1 MKDSCSHPLKL
12 LGKYLD
18 GEATDHEKEL
28 VGNHL
33 RECQACQAELNSMRE
48 LHTLVAT
55 PVEEAAQQEDFPWVW
70 QKIERRIQ
78 AQEKPSWLQSL
89 REWLSLSPFLRRRVW
104 VPALAVA
111 LLMVAVAPFLMK
123 VTPSPSAASVVVY
136 VESQTNNVMV
146 YEPETETDQEAAVV
160 IWVFE
165 EPEEEPAS
173 T

>member
-111 LLMVAVAPFLMK
+111 LLVVATAPFLMK
-123 VTPSPSAASVVVY
+123 ITSSPAAASVVVY

-146 YEPETETDQEAAVV
+146 YESETGPETAVV
-160 IWVFE
+160 IWLFE
-165 EPEEEPAS
+165 EPDEESSP

>member
-1 MKDSCSHPLKL
+1 MKDSCSRPLKL

-18 GEATDHEKEL
+18 GEATDQEKEL

-33 RECQACQAELNSMRE
+33 RECQACQAELNSMKE
-48 LHTLVAT
+48 LHTLIAT
-55 PVEEAAQQEDFPWVW
+55 TVDESARQEDFPWVW
-70 QKIERRIQ
+70 QKIERQIQ

-89 REWLSLSPFLRRRVW
+89 RERLSLSPFLRRRVW

-111 LLMVAVAPFLMK
+111 LLVVAAAPFLLK
-123 VTPSPSAASVVVY
+123 ITSSPAAASVVVY

-146 YEPETETDQEAAVV
+146 YESETGPETAVV
-160 IWVFE
+160 IWLFE
-165 EPEEEPAS
+165 EPGDESSP

>member
-1 MKDSCSHPLKL
+1 MNDSCSRPLKL

-18 GEATDHEKEL
+18 GEATDREKEF

-33 RECQACQAELNSMRE
+33 RECQTCQAELNSMKE
-48 LHTLVAT
+48 LHTLIAT
-55 PVEEAAQQEDFPWVW
+55 PVEKAARQEDFPWVW

-111 LLMVAVAPFLMK
+111 FLVVAAAPFLMK
-123 VTPSPSAASVVVY
+123 ITSSPSAASVVVY

-146 YEPETETDQEAAVV
+146 YEPETGQETAVV
-160 IWVFE
+160 IWLFE
-165 EPEEEPAS
+165 EPDEESSP